1 MKLFFTYTLSF
12 LMILG
17 FSVPLKAQFSYMG
30 TFDWQGVPKYL
41 VVPGDTITALLDS
54 SLVASMPEGRSVPVY
69 EPQLLLPGRPETIA
83 ITCQSD
89 VWITFIKKGG
99 WFQSVVGY
107 YTFPTD
113 KPLTA
118 APPDAS
124 VKIILP
130 NASPNGYGGG
140 LNPGDKVYLG
150 NFPPNTSIGFV
161 LLANGWDG
169 TTGTVT
175 QGLWKFYSD
184 SRFNPE
190 ADSTI
195 RRHMVMFWDTST
207 NKLITGFEDT
217 KRDAGSDQ
225 DFNDVLIYT
234 TIKPFCVLNT
244 DSIAVLN
251 LDGHFSLSGNK
262 GGLESR
268 NIGDGLAKRVY
279 NNAIASKP
287 AELDYS
293 QLPRITNRR
302 ISVFGSGGR
311 AFSLAD
317 IMPTTLID
325 SGIVAYTSTPADVT
339 SISNAV
345 DVNSVDFTYANQC
358 RAVAFATKTLGSV
371 YSHTKP
377 VCDRLKGAQLI
388 DISNF
393 PIGSLNFTKYTL
405 MQPQGNIEYAMSF
418 SVGTKAGRNSF
429 SYQSNW
435 LNDDY
440 VAEDTMYN
448 YQIWGATPYYCVDMA
463 LSILNKLNAIMPVY
477 QLKASAA
484 LPKTYFVSGNRNG
497 TDLVLNITNKTAGA
511 TGYITVQDLPNESSS
526 VNNPIR
532 TIPFTVSAKG
542 NTSITLSELDN
553 YEAAISLYVNGQKED
568 ALFMTDGAWSIDST
582 VAGTVINNFTVSNDT
597 SYTENVPEEF
607 RVLRNV
613 SLNATSNS
621 YVSVYKLMKG
631 GGDPVDF
638 TGYSSLKI
646 TASGAAN
653 TRLHIYLVKNSITA
667 WANQYNYTLPLTTAP
682 KDYIIDLADFVSAG
696 SADKINPNDLVTVVF
711 SYEITDNNTTT
722 FNGTLSKISFSKLSA
737 AYYSN
742 TAAGSLIVYPNPSN
756 GRFTAGF
763 NATSTN
769 PVSIRIIEAATGR
782 SVSTESIT
790 PVIGNN
796 NIPLQIN
803 EPGSNAYF
811 ILINGG
817 GKNYAPAKVIVV
829 R

>member
-302 ISVFGSGGR
+302 ISTFGSGGR

-325 SGIVAYTSTPADVT
+325 SGIVAYTSTPADVP

-345 DVNSVDFTYANQC
+345 DVNSIDFTYANQC

-463 LSILNKLNAIMPVY
+463 LSTLNKLNAIMPVY

-497 TDLVLNITNKTAGA
+497 IDLVLNITNKTAGA

-582 VAGTVINNFTVSNDT
+582 IAGTVINNFTVSNDT

-646 TASGAAN
+646 TASGVAN

>member
-1 MKLFFTYTLSF
+1 MKLFFTYTFIF
-12 LMILG
+12 LMLLG
-17 FSVPLKAQFSYMG
+17 FSVPSKAQFSYIG
-30 TFDWQGVPKYL
+30 AYDWAGVPKYL
-41 VVPGDTITALLDS
+41 VVPGDTISAVFDS
-54 SLVASMPEGRSVPVY
+54 SLVASLPEYRSVPLY
-69 EPQLLLPGRPETIA
+69 EPQLLAPGRPETIS
-83 ITCQSD
+83 INCQSD
-89 VWITFIKKGG
+89 VWITYIRKGG

-113 KPLTA
+113 KPLTV

-124 VKIILP
+124 IKIILP
-130 NASPNGYGGG
+130 NASTSGFGGG

-161 LLANGWDG
+161 LIANGWDG
-169 TTGTVT
+169 STGTVT
-175 QGLWKFYSD
+175 QGMWKFYAD

-190 ADSTI
+190 ADSTL
-195 RRHMVMFWDTST
+195 RRHMVMLWDTAT
-207 NKLITGFEDT
+207 NRLVTGFEDT

-244 DSIAVLN
+244 DSIPVMN

-279 NNAIASKP
+279 NNALASKP
-287 AELDYS
+287 AEVDYS
-293 QLPRITNRR
+293 ELPRVTNRR
-302 ISVFGSGGR
+302 ISTFGPGGGSY
-311 AFSLAD
+311 SLAD
-317 IMPTTLID
+317 IMPTSLID
-325 SGIVAYTSTPADVT
+325 SGIIAYSSTPADVP

-345 DVNSVDFTYANQC
+345 AVNSIDFTYANQC
-358 RAVAFATKTLGSV
+358 RAVAFATETLGSV

-393 PIGSLNFTKYTL
+393 TINSLNFTKYTL
-405 MQPQGNIEYAMSF
+405 KQPQGNIEYAMSF
-418 SVGTKAGRNSF
+418 SVGIKAGRNSF

-463 LSILNKLNAIMPVY
+463 VSILNKLNAIMPVK
-477 QLKASAA
+477 QLKPSAA
-484 LPKTYFVSGNRNG
+484 LPATYFVAGSRNG
-497 TDLVLNITNKTAGA
+497 TDLVLNVTNKTAGVS
-511 TGYITVQDLPNESSS
+511 GYVTVQDLPNESSLS
-526 VNNPIR
+526 DSPIR
-532 TIPFTVSAKG
+532 TIPFTVAANG
-542 NTSITLSELDN
+542 NASIKISELDN
-553 YEAAISLYVNGQKED
+553 YESAISLYVNGKKED
-568 ALFMTDGAWSIDST
+568 ALFMTDGAWSVDST
-582 VAGTVINNFTVSNDT
+582 VGGTVINNFEVNNDT
-597 SYTENVPEEF
+597 SYTENVTDEF

-613 SLNATSNS
+613 TLNASSNT

-638 TGYSSLKI
+638 TGYNSLKI

-667 WANQYNYTLPLTTAP
+667 WANQYSYTLPLTVTP

-696 SADKINPNDLVTVVF
+696 SADKINPNDLSTVVF
-711 SYEITDNNTTT
+711 SYEITDNHTTT

-737 AYYSN
+737 AYYTN
-742 TAAGSLIVYPNPSN
+742 TAAGSLIVYPNPTN
-756 GRFTAGF
+756 GSFTAGF
-763 NATSTN
+763 NATTTSA
-769 PVSIRIIEAATGR
+769 VSIRIIEAATGR
-782 SVSTESIT
+782 SVLTESIT

-811 ILINGG
+811 ILMEGSD
-817 GKNYAPAKVIVV
+817 KKFAPAKVIVI

>member
-377 VCDRLKGAQLI
+377 VCDRLKGALLI

-607 RVLRNV
+607 RVRRNV

>member
-17 FSVPLKAQFSYMG
+17 FSIPSKAQFSYMG
-30 TFDWQGVPKYL
+30 AFDWQGVPKYL
-41 VVPGDTITALLDS
+41 VVPGDTISAVFDS
-54 SLVASMPEGRSVPVY
+54 SLVASLPEYRSVPLY
-69 EPQLLLPGRPETIA
+69 EPQLLAPGRPETIA
-83 ITCQSD
+83 INCQSD
-89 VWITFIKKGG
+89 VWITYIRKGG

-107 YTFPTD
+107 YTFPTN

-118 APPDAS
+118 APADS
-124 VKIILP
+124 SIKIILP
-130 NASPNGYGGG
+130 NASTSGFGGG

-161 LLANGWDG
+161 IMANGWDG
-169 TTGTVT
+169 TNGTVT
-175 QGLWKFYSD
+175 HGQWTFYAD

-190 ADSTI
+190 ADSTL
-195 RRHMVMFWDTST
+195 RRHMVMLWDTVT
-207 NKLITGFEDT
+207 NRIVTGFEDT

-234 TIKPFCVLNT
+234 TIKPFCVLNA
-244 DSIAVLN
+244 DSIAILN

-279 NNAIASKP
+279 NNALASKP
-287 AELDYS
+287 AEVDYS
-293 QLPRITNRR
+293 QLPRVTNRR
-302 ISVFGSGGR
+302 LNVFGSGGG

-325 SGIVAYTSTPADVT
+325 SGIVAYASTPADVP

-345 DVNSVDFTYANQC
+345 DVNSIDFTYANQC

-418 SVGTKAGRNSF
+418 SVGVKAGRNSF

-477 QLKASAA
+477 QLKPSAA
-484 LPKTYFVSGNRNG
+484 LPKIYFVSGNRNG

-511 TGYITVQDLPNESSS
+511 TGYVTVQDLANESSS
-526 VNNPIR
+526 ANNPIR

-568 ALFMTDGAWSIDST
+568 ALFMTDGAWSVDST
-582 VAGTVINNFTVSNDT
+582 VAGTVINNFTISNDT
-597 SYTENVPEEF
+597 SYTENVPDEF

-613 SLNATSNS
+613 SLNATSNT

-667 WANQYNYTLPLTTAP
+667 WANQYNYTLPLTTEP

-756 GRFTAGF
+756 GNLTAGF
-763 NATSTN
+763 NATTTS
-769 PVSIRIIEAATGR
+769 PVTIRIIEAATGR
-782 SVSTESIT
+782 SVLIESIT

-811 ILINGG
+811 ILIDGG
-817 GKNYAPAKVIVV
+817 GKKYVPAKVIVV